1 LWLFKDGRVL
11 EQRGMCFH
19 HLLESVVEER
29 CLIVLTYQEVAFLN
43 VLYPECFGIGSEG
56 PSIEYVTDD

>member
-1 LWLFKDGRVL
+1 
-11 EQRGMCFH
+11 MCFH